1 MQEGREAQDDKHN
14 EGSTMKKF
22 SALLLMVAVAS
33 LLAACNNTPKIAVV
47 DGAKVFRESKPGQ
60 DAMAY
65 LRTKSN
71 DLQAEAKAAQEKVQ
85 AKQSQEN
92 AAAFQEAVT
101 RYQTTMG
108 TEQQRVVGLLQENF
122 NKLLDK
128 YRKDNKVDVV
138 IAKDVV
144 LSSDEATDITNKI
157 IEEFNKTT
165 IDLSSKAATPA
176 AVPAMAPAA
185 EAAKPEAAKA
195 EAPKAEAPKAAA
207 KPEAAKPAAP
217 KAEVAKPE
225 AAEAKKP

>member
-1 MQEGREAQDDKHN
+1 
-14 EGSTMKKF
+14 MKKICAF
-22 SALLLMVAVAS
+22 LLLVAVAS

-71 DLQAEAKAAQEKVQ
+71 DLQAEAKSAQEKVQ
-85 AKQSQEN
+85 AKQTQEN

-108 TEQQRVVGLLQENF
+108 SEQQRVVGLLQENF
-122 NKLLDK
+122 NKILEK

-138 IAKDVV
+138 LAKDVV
-144 LSSDEATDITNKI
+144 LSSDEATDITNKV

-165 IDLSSKAATPA
+165 IDLNAKPA
-176 AVPAMAPAA
+176 APAA
-185 EAAKPEAAKA
+185 D
-195 EAPKAEAPKAAA
+195 
-207 KPEAAKPAAP
+207 AAKPAAP
-217 KAEVAKPE
+217 AVEAAKP
-225 AAEAKKP
+225 AEAKKP

>member
-1 MQEGREAQDDKHN
+1 
-14 EGSTMKKF
+14 MKKF

-65 LRTKSN
+65 LRTKST

-85 AKQSQEN
+85 AKQTQEN

-101 RYQTTMG
+101 KYQTTMG
-108 TEQQRVVGLLQENF
+108 SEQQRVVGLLQENF
-122 NKLLDK
+122 NKLLEK

-157 IEEFNKTT
+157 IEEFNKTA
-165 IDLSSKAATPA
+165 IDLTAKPAPAAPAAPA
-176 AVPAMAPAA
+176 AVAPAA
-185 EAAKPEAAKA
+185 AEAKPADAAKPAPAAKA
-195 EAPKAEAPKAAA
+195 EA
-207 KPEAAKPAAP
+207 KP
-217 KAEVAKPE
+217 
-225 AAEAKKP
+225 EAKKP

>member
-1 MQEGREAQDDKHN
+1 
-14 EGSTMKKF
+14 MKKL

-101 RYQTTMG
+101 KYQTTMG
-108 TEQQRVVGLLQENF
+108 SEQQRVVGLLQENF
-122 NKLLDK
+122 NKLLEK

-165 IDLSSKAATPA
+165 IDLNAKP
-176 AVPAMAPAA
+176 APAVDA
-185 EAAKPEAAKA
+185 AKPADAAKPEAAKVEAKPEAKPEAAKA
-195 EAPKAEAPKAAA
+195 EA
-207 KPEAAKPAAP
+207 KPEAAKP
-217 KAEVAKPE
+217 
-225 AAEAKKP
+225 EAKKP

>member
-1 MQEGREAQDDKHN
+1 
-14 EGSTMKKF
+14 MKKF
-22 SALLLMVAVAS
+22 CAFLLMVAAAS

-71 DLQAEAKAAQEKVQ
+71 DLQAEAKTAQEKVQ

-101 RYQTTMG
+101 KYQTTMG
-108 TEQQRVVGLLQENF
+108 AEQQRVVGLLQENF
-122 NKLLDK
+122 NKLLEK

-165 IDLSSKAATPA
+165 IDLSAKAAPA
-176 AVPAMAPAA
+176 AVAPAAAPAAAAPKA

-195 EAPKAEAPKAAA
+195 DA
-207 KPEAAKPAAP
+207 KP
-217 KAEVAKPE
+217 
-225 AAEAKKP
+225 AEAKKP

>member
-1 MQEGREAQDDKHN
+1 
-14 EGSTMKKF
+14 MKKF
-22 SALLLMVAVAS
+22 CTFLLLVAVAS
-33 LLAACNNTPKIAVV
+33 LLAACNNSPKIAVV

-101 RYQTTMG
+101 KYQTTMG
-108 TEQQRVVGLLQENF
+108 AEQQRVVGLLQENF
-122 NKLLDK
+122 NKLLEK

-144 LSSDEATDITNKI
+144 LSSDESTDITNKI

-165 IDLSSKAATPA
+165 IDLN
-176 AVPAMAPAA
+176 
-185 EAAKPEAAKA
+185 
-195 EAPKAEAPKAAA
+195 
-207 KPEAAKPAAP
+207 AKPAAA
-217 KAEVAKPE
+217 KVDAAAKPE
-225 AAEAKKP
+225 AAEAKPEAKADAKPEAKAAAKPEAKPEAKPAAEPKKP

>member
-1 MQEGREAQDDKHN
+1 
-14 EGSTMKKF
+14 MKKF
-22 SALLLMVAVAS
+22 CAFLLMVAAAS

-71 DLQAEAKAAQEKVQ
+71 DLQAEAKTAQEKVQ

-101 RYQTTMG
+101 KYQTTMG
-108 TEQQRVVGLLQENF
+108 AEQQRVVGLLQENF
-122 NKLLDK
+122 NKLLEK

-165 IDLSSKAATPA
+165 IDLNAKAAPA
-176 AVPAMAPAA
+176 AVAPAAAPAAAAPKA

-195 EAPKAEAPKAAA
+195 DA
-207 KPEAAKPAAP
+207 KP
-217 KAEVAKPE
+217 
-225 AAEAKKP
+225 AEAKKP

>member
-1 MQEGREAQDDKHN
+1 
-14 EGSTMKKF
+14 MKKF

-33 LLAACNNTPKIAVV
+33 LLAACNNSPKIVVV

-65 LRTKSN
+65 LRTKST

-85 AKQSQEN
+85 AKQTQEN

-101 RYQTTMG
+101 KYQTTMG
-108 TEQQRVVGLLQENF
+108 AEQQRVVGLLQENF

-165 IDLSSKAATPA
+165 IDLNAKPALPA
-176 AVPAMAPAA
+176 ADAPKADAA
-185 EAAKPEAAKA
+185 KPEAKPEAAKA
-195 EAPKAEAPKAAA
+195 EA
-207 KPEAAKPAAP
+207 KPEAAKS
-217 KAEVAKPE
+217 EAKPE
-225 AAEAKKP
+225 AKKP

>member
-14 EGSTMKKF
+14 EDSTMKKF

-33 LLAACNNTPKIAVV
+33 LLAACNNSPKIVVV

-65 LRTKSN
+65 LRTKST

-85 AKQSQEN
+85 AKQTQEN

-101 RYQTTMG
+101 KYQTTMG
-108 TEQQRVVGLLQENF
+108 AEQQRVVGLLQENF

-128 YRKDNKVDVV
+128 YRKDNKVDVI

-144 LSSDEATDITNKI
+144 LSSDETTDITNKI

-165 IDLSSKAATPA
+165 IDLNAKPALPA
-176 AVPAMAPAA
+176 AADAPKAD
-185 EAAKPEAAKA
+185 AAKPEAAKA
-195 EAPKAEAPKAAA
+195 EA
-207 KPEAAKPAAP
+207 KP
-217 KAEVAKPE
+217 
-225 AAEAKKP
+225 EAKKP

>member
-1 MQEGREAQDDKHN
+1 
-14 EGSTMKKF
+14 MKKF
-22 SALLLMVAVAS
+22 CAFLLLVAVAS
-33 LLAACNNTPKIAVV
+33 MLAACNNTPKIAVV

-85 AKQSQEN
+85 AKQTQEN

-101 RYQTTMG
+101 KYQTTMG
-108 TEQQRVVGLLQENF
+108 TEQQRVVGLLQDNF
-122 NKLLDK
+122 NKLLEK
-128 YRKDNKVDVV
+128 YRKDNKVDVI

-144 LSSDEATDITNKI
+144 LSSDETSDITNKI

-165 IDLSSKAATPA
+165 IDLNTPAAPAAEA
-176 AVPAMAPAA
+176 AVPAAGAAAEAAKPAA
-185 EAAKPEAAKA
+185 EAAKP
-195 EAPKAEAPKAAA
+195 AAA
-207 KPEAAKPAAP
+207 P
-217 KAEVAKPE
+217 

>member
-1 MQEGREAQDDKHN
+1 
-14 EGSTMKKF
+14 MKKF
-22 SALLLMVAVAS
+22 SAFLLMVAVAS

-85 AKQSQEN
+85 AKQTQEN

-101 RYQTTMG
+101 KYQTTMG
-108 TEQQRVVGLLQENF
+108 AEQQRVVGLLQENF
-122 NKLLDK
+122 NKLLEK

-144 LSSDEATDITNKI
+144 LSSDESTDITNKI

-165 IDLSSKAATPA
+165 IDLN
-176 AVPAMAPAA
+176 
-185 EAAKPEAAKA
+185 
-195 EAPKAEAPKAAA
+195 
-207 KPEAAKPAAP
+207 AKPAAP
-217 KAEVAKPE
+217 AVDAAKP
-225 AAEAKKP
+225 ADAAKADAKPAEAKKP

>member
-1 MQEGREAQDDKHN
+1 
-14 EGSTMKKF
+14 MKKF

-85 AKQSQEN
+85 AKQTQEN

-101 RYQTTMG
+101 KYQTTMG
-108 TEQQRVVGLLQENF
+108 SEQQRIVGLLQENF
-122 NKLLDK
+122 NKLLEK

-144 LSSDEATDITNKI
+144 LSSDESTDITNKI

-165 IDLSSKAATPA
+165 IDLTAKPA
-176 AVPAMAPAA
+176 PTALAPAGDA
-185 EAAKPEAAKA
+185 AKPEAAKPEAAKA
-195 EAPKAEAPKAAA
+195 EAPKAEA
-207 KPEAAKPAAP
+207 KP
-217 KAEVAKPE
+217 
-225 AAEAKKP
+225 EAKKP

>member
-1 MQEGREAQDDKHN
+1 
-14 EGSTMKKF
+14 MKKF
-22 SALLLMVAVAS
+22 CTFLLLVAVAS

-101 RYQTTMG
+101 KYQTTMG
-108 TEQQRVVGLLQENF
+108 AEQQRVVGLLQENF
-122 NKLLDK
+122 NKLLEK

-144 LSSDEATDITNKI
+144 LSSDESTDITNKI

-165 IDLSSKAATPA
+165 IDLNAKPA
-176 AVPAMAPAA
+176 A
-185 EAAKPEAAKA
+185 AKVDA
-195 EAPKAEAPKAAA
+195 AAA
-207 KPEAAKPAAP
+207 KPEAKPEAKPAA
-217 KAEVAKPE
+217 KADAKADAKPE
-225 AAEAKKP
+225 AKPAAEPKKP